1 MSNPIPSGRP
11 LSAREFFSLPT
22 SGRPFIPELHAD
34 DCENVDC
41 VRCIP
46 PAPQIA
52 ALDVPLPVVAE
63 QTESCAV
70 LRDALAATHS
80 RSDELAYR
88 LDLYLVTHPDA
99 PISTDDDY
107 PAFSAWLADRIAQN
121 GAQA

>member
-1 MSNPIPSGRP
+1 MTTPNRP

-52 ALDVPLPVVAE
+52 ALDVPLPVVESQARQLAGGIAE
-63 QTESCAV
+63 QAHLLDPADPLFVRLACEHGDCCSTEA
-70 LRDALAATHS
+70 
-80 RSDELAYR
+80 
-88 LDLYLVTHPDA
+88 
-99 PISTDDDY
+99 DY